1 MENNKIWRRL
11 LHLYTFENELSNL
24 SIFNRLCIAIGKVPE
39 GLKFAIYA
47 FVFSAPFYVFGPY
60 SSINSFMLNMF
71 FSYWHSKLGSL
82 WNLCSMGGTDQLS
95 QASLSIWQP
104 LFIVLPGWLLMSLF
118 AWLTYFLSGYFMYRL
133 LRFRFGLGQV
143 GGYVGALF
151 MLFNYVN
158 VYPWTLTWTF
168 LPLIIETFF
177 WINERRHYKIAYV
190 VAFVLGGLYATAS
203 PTYEQVFALFFAFMF
218 MLICKRD
225 VLWKVFLHTIVFSV
239 GWTMIAWP
247 TLIAMQ
253 EIVPS
258 SVRGQ
263 DAGMLHISFFVS
275 TVGTDG
281 YRPYVQASLVI
292 VALLITRFRHP
303 KARMAFGLLV
313 FFVLFN
319 AAMITVIYFM
329 GDIWSFAKGIGGTR
343 LNLMT
348 PFLYSFAAALA
359 VDAIFQTKLET
370 SRLYKRVCII
380 ATVLFGFWILYTHIL
395 DRGWEWKTRGSYG
408 YQVNAKII
416 DEFSKRTE
424 YTTPFRIAI
433 LESEPGEIGYGVN
446 TDGGAFHINGLE
458 TFTGFTFLANR
469 RQVKYW
475 DAMTR
480 CKSRPGIMCYEDN
493 QKPQRFKLKL
503 PLLKQEN
510 SIDASVVNTAM
521 LSVANVR
528 YLISQYPI
536 VNGDLIEI
544 HRPGNPPLG
553 KLSLMELVK
562 VNFSGRDDLYLYELK
577 NTIPRFYI
585 ARNVRVFD
593 DDNELL
599 SALSETTINEVRDTV
614 FLSRTDG
621 PVKSLTSNDIPAQAS
636 YIKLNNDEFEVD
648 VSVEGPAYL
657 VISNSFNEG
666 WQCTNQD
673 GKVSQMRPA
682 FHLFTA
688 IMVNEEDRT
697 ITCRYSPFASL

>member
-1 MENNKIWRRL
+1 MEWNKAVKRFT
-11 LHLYTFENELSNL
+11 LYESSWKPLIYQLGPALN
-24 SIFNRLCIAIGKVPE
+24 KVPS
-39 GLKFAIYA
+39 GLMFAILSL
-47 FVFSAPFYVFGPY
+47 VFAAPFYIFGQY
-60 SSINSFMLNMF
+60 SFINMHMLNVF
-71 FSYWHSKLGSL
+71 FSFWMNKGGTL
-82 WNLCSMGGTDQLS
+82 WNLNSIGGVDCLS

-104 LFIVLPGWLLMSLF
+104 LFIVLPGWLLASLF
-118 AWLTYFLSGYFMYRL
+118 AWLTYFLSTYFMYRL

-158 VYPWTLTWTF
+158 AYTWTLAWTF
-168 LPLIIETFF
+168 LPLMIETFF
-177 WINERRHYKIAYV
+177 WINERRHYKIAHI
-190 VAFVLGGLYATAS
+190 VAFVLGGLYASAS
-203 PTYEQVFALFFAFMF
+203 PLHEQVFALFFAFMF
-218 MLICKRD
+218 MLICKRN
-225 VLWKVFLHTIVFSV
+225 VLRRVFLHAIVFIV
-239 GWTMIAWP
+239 GWAMIAWP
-247 TLIAMQ
+247 TFIALQ

-263 DAGMLHISFFVS
+263 DGGMLHISFFQS

-292 VALLITRFRHP
+292 VSLLITRFRHP

-319 AAMITVIYFM
+319 AAMITVIYFI
-329 GDIWSFAKGIGGTR
+329 GDIWSLAKGMGGTR
-343 LNLMT
+343 LNFMT

-370 SRLYKRVCII
+370 SRLCKRVCII

-416 DEFSKRTE
+416 DVVSKRTE
-424 YTTPFRIAI
+424 NTIPFRTVI
-433 LESEPGEIGYGVN
+433 LVPESDEIGYGLN
-446 TDGGAFHINGLE
+446 TDGGAFHINGLQ
-458 TFTGFTFLANR
+458 TFTGLVQIATR
-469 RQVKYW
+469 RQVRYW

-480 CKSRPGIMCYEDN
+480 CKSRPGIMCYEDCP
-493 QKPQRFKLKL
+493 KPQHFKLAL
-503 PLLKQEN
+503 PLLKHDN

-521 LSVANVR
+521 ISVANVH

-553 KLSLMELVK
+553 KLSLMERVK
-562 VNFSGRDDLYLYELK
+562 ANFSGRDDLYLYELK
-577 NTIPRFYI
+577 NAIPRSYI
-585 ARNVRVFD
+585 ARNIRVFD
-593 DDNELL
+593 DDAELL
-599 SALSETTINEVRDTV
+599 STLSETTTNEVRDTV
-614 FLSRTDG
+614 YLSRKDG
-621 PVKSLTSNDIPAQAS
+621 PVDFMTSNQVLGQIS
-636 YIKLNNDEFEVD
+636 YTQLSSDEYELN
-648 VSVEGPAYL
+648 VSVGGPAYL
-657 VISNSFNEG
+657 EVSNSYSDG

-673 GKVSQMRPA
+673 GKMLQMRPA

-688 IMVNEEDRT
+688 IMVNEDDST
-697 ITCRYSPFASL
+697 ITCRYSPFALP

>member
-1 MENNKIWRRL
+1 MNNSLNKIPD
-11 LHLYTFENELSNL
+11 YI
-24 SIFNRLCIAIGKVPE
+24 IFVLISLV
-39 GLKFAIYA
+39 FA
-47 FVFSAPFYVFGPY
+47 SPFYIFGPY
-60 SSINSFMLNMF
+60 SFINGYTLNLF
-71 FSYWHSKLGSL
+71 FSFWQNKYGAL
-82 WNLCSMGGTDQLS
+82 WNLYSIGGTDQLS
-95 QASLSIWQP
+95 QVSLSIWQP
-104 LFIVLPGWLLMSLF
+104 LFIVFPGWLLASLC
-118 AWLTYFLSGYFMYRL
+118 ALLTYFLSGYFMYRL
-133 LRFRFGLGQV
+133 LRYRFGVGQV

-158 VYPWTLTWTF
+158 AYAWTLAWAT

-177 WINERRHYKIAYV
+177 WISERHHRKITYI
-190 VAFVLGGLYATAS
+190 VAFVLGGLYASAS
-203 PTYEQVFALFFAFMF
+203 QTYEQIFALFFAFMF
-218 MLICKRD
+218 MLTCKRD
-225 VLWKVFLHTIVFSV
+225 VLWKVFLHAIVFIV
-239 GWTMIAWP
+239 GWAMIAGP
-247 TLIAMQ
+247 TLIALQ
-253 EIVPS
+253 EIVPHT
-258 SVRGQ
+258 VRGQ
-263 DAGMLHISFFVS
+263 DAGMLHISFFQC
-275 TVGTDG
+275 TVGTHG

-303 KARMAFGLLV
+303 KARMAFGLLG

-319 AAMITVIYFM
+319 AAMITVIYFI

-359 VDAIFQTKLET
+359 VDVIVQEKLEA

-380 ATVLFGFWILYTHIL
+380 ATVLFGSWILYTHIL
-395 DRGWEWKTRGSYG
+395 DRGYEWKTAGSYG

-416 DEFSKRTE
+416 DELSKRTE

-433 LESEPGEIGYGVN
+433 IEPEPDEYSYKLN
-446 TDGGAFHINGLE
+446 PDGGAFHINGLE
-458 TFTGFTFLANR
+458 TFTGCTWLGTR

-480 CKSRPGIMCYEDN
+480 CGDRPEIKCYMEN
-493 QKPQRFKLKL
+493 RKPQHFKLKL

-510 SIDASVVNTAM
+510 SIDVSVVSTAM

-528 YLISQYPI
+528 YLISQHPV

-544 HRPGNPPLG
+544 HRLGNPPLD
-553 KLSLMELVK
+553 KLSLMEQVK

-599 SALSETTINEVRDTV
+599 STLSEATTNEIRNTV
-614 FLSRTDG
+614 YLSRQDG
-621 PVKSLTSNDIPAQAS
+621 PVDSMTSNQVLGQIS
-636 YIKLNNDEFEVD
+636 YTQLSSDEYELN
-648 VSVEGPAYL
+648 VSVGGPTYL
-657 VISNSFNEG
+657 VVSNSYSDG

-673 GKVSQMRPA
+673 GKKIQMRPA

-697 ITCRYSPFASL
+697 LTFRYSPFTSL